1 MNIIQLPQAAGTT
14 AYWYLCVYAEGE
26 IVRAEL
32 SCPSSCG
39 NGFFTAFHE
48 RIILLGEDNDGGAK
62 LRHDPS

>member
-1 MNIIQLPQAAGTT
+1 M
-14 AYWYLCVYAEGE
+14 
-26 IVRAEL
+26 RAEL

-62 LRHDPS
+62 LRHDLPDDDEGFEITVTRK